1 MLISILGVAFA
12 SSFNRPAL
20 IASLA
25 TEHSMLPSWI
35 GKKNKYDAAWV
46 AILFSA
52 AITALLITQSYLFLV
67 SCIVLASFIQ
77 YLPSILA
84 VIKFKHTNEF
94 PNHGFKLPG
103 GYTITILALIISC
116 YMVTNFTWKTIFL
129 GLVVGVLAAI
139 AYFFID
145 KDKAVE
151 HKHQLYLK
159 NAKEIIKKY
168 LIDKKERI
176 KIDSFLLFI
185 LVYSTV
191 TLLAKLRGLST
202 SSPLSLEA

>member
-12 SSFNRPAL
+12 SSFYTPAL

-159 NAKEIIKKY
+159 KCERNNKKY
-168 LIDKKERI
+168 LI
-176 KIDSFLLFI
+176 
-185 LVYSTV
+185 Y
-191 TLLAKLRGLST
+191 AWC
-202 SSPLSLEA
+202 